1 MTVSTPGGNGAIV
14 DHIATLNSAT
24 HRAMMVMLTMTF
36 RTLCT
41 LALIEV
47 KGSP

>member
-1 MTVSTPGGNGAIV
+1 MTVSTAGGSGAIV
-14 DHIATLNSAT
+14 DHIDTPSSAT
-24 HRAMMVMLTMTF
+24 HKATMVMLTMTF